1 MPPRLARIG
10 REEMRQTKRGTG
22 YSLSD
27 QHILSTINP
36 KYDGLQNLRFEF
48 LKNLCKSLYR

>member
-22 YSLSD
+22 YFFSD

-36 KYDGLQNLRFEF
+36 KYDDLQTLRFEF
-48 LKNLCKSLYR
+48 LKILCESLYR